1 MKTWKKIVRLLV
13 LAALIIPAALM
24 VAIQIPAV
32 QTAAVR
38 KAADMLSGN
47 IDGRI
52 DVGKVYFSYP
62 NNLILKD
69 VDIIQ
74 GAEDTLAH
82 LGKVLVKVKAT
93 SLLASKEA
101 RIRRVSLENG
111 HFAIRKL
118 DDSTTNLSALL
129 APLGQKEKKEK
140 EEGGGLPWESIHLD
154 RLTLKHI
161 DFSADSLAFRDIN
174 LSARKI
180 RYSDPLNVTARID
193 NLSLE
198 GKNDLKVKKMS
209 TSVALSGN
217 GLQVDGLRYED
228 HWTKL
233 DAKRIALGFSDFSDF
248 GDFLE
253 KVHIDAT
260 FRPSLLDLR
269 TAGAFAPL
277 GGRELALWVEGAV
290 KGTVSNLSS
299 NRFHIQSA
307 SRQTQAELKFRLKGL
322 PDIDHTRINA
332 EIVSLHT
339 TTDDL
344 GTLIAG
350 VQPGFKAAT
359 LSRYAAGEPIS
370 LTAQADGYL
379 SQLTANG
386 HLQTH
391 SMGGADFDAVL
402 RKTGPDFG
410 VEGTASTSSLQLGRI
425 LNNKSLGALTCQT
438 DIAFT
443 AKDESI
449 SVDVMPLE
457 IKNFTF
463 NNYNYHDIVANA
475 TLQDGVVRADVTS
488 LDPNLQMDLHGNINL
503 GGKGKESRYLVDL
516 DIGHL
521 NLSALH
527 FDKRDSASVSLSLD
541 ADVVQTAQGAFL
553 GKADIR
559 DLQATLPGRVF
570 NVGDLALSST
580 LEDERYGLV
589 LNSTLAKADYD
600 GNIFITDFLRQS
612 FHVIIDDHLEQ
623 ILGKKDTPV
632 ENEAHPEDFG
642 SLHLRTLN
650 LQPVLDFFAPDL
662 FVSRESNVG
671 ISLSN
676 DEAEGT
682 IASELVGLGNTFLR
696 NLQGRIFTEGSL
708 MRADFDLDRLQTGG
722 LLADNLALDAIA
734 DSTAID
740 LTARFHNEDE
750 QANRAE
756 LNARVSFPG
765 LEADDC
771 KIRVDL
777 KPSELTLAGNQWE
790 LQPATIRYKDK
801 DIRID
806 GFALR
811 NGEQSLRADG
821 TVGEAATDTVRIQL
835 SDFDL
840 GVANS
845 FLSLPLNLQGL
856 LTGHGEG
863 FALLGE
869 GRGLLLNLEGRQIS
883 IDKVDLGNFRIGS
896 LWDDEAESLRVTI
909 DNTLRD
915 RHPLLAKASYHPAD
929 KQADAV
935 VQLDSLQLGILRP
948 ILSSLFSEIE
958 GTASG
963 RVRAKGPLNK
973 LNLSSEGTRFND
985 LHLKLDYTQVDY
997 IADGPFSVSETGLM
1011 FDNIALKDKY
1021 GHLAT
1026 LSGGLPYDHFQDIRT
1041 NIRIDLQNILA
1052 LNTTSKHNESF
1063 YGRAFA
1069 NGTLRV
1075 TGPLEKLRL
1084 SMNLTPT
1091 GNTSIH
1097 IPLGSSAKQT
1107 QSLLTFINNENDERI
1122 GMYDSLML
1130 AKRVRKDDGKK
1141 ASGDI
1146 SVNLRLN
1153 ATPDAEIQL
1162 EIDKNTGDILK
1173 ARGNG
1178 QIGITVDGSVFEIKG
1193 DYRVDSGSYHFG
1205 MLGFT
1210 SRDFSIDPGGTLAFN
1225 GDVMQSDLDLTATYR
1240 TKASI
1245 SPLIADSTAVSS
1257 RRTVEC
1263 GIGVTGK
1270 LVNPEIK
1277 FNINIPDLDPTT
1289 TGRVQNALNT
1299 EDKRMKQALALL
1311 ISGGFV
1317 PDEQSGIVNSTTMLY
1332 SNASEMMASQ
1342 LNNIFRELDIPL
1354 DLGFNYQPT
1363 ETGRDIFDVAVSTQ
1377 LFNNRVSIN
1386 GNIGNRQYL
1395 SSSNSDIV
1403 GDLDIE
1409 IKLNRQGQVR
1419 LTLFSHSADQYSNY
1433 LDQSQRNGAGIVYQ
1447 EDFNTLKELWRKI
1460 FRLKNDEP
1468 QTLPYPD
1475 SLGRPRTGE
1484 RTGQARP

>member
-13 LAALIIPAALM
+13 LLALIVPA
-24 VAIQIPAV
+24 VAVIAVQIPAV

-38 KAADMLSGN
+38 KAADFLSGN

-74 GAEDTLAH
+74 GESDTLAH
-82 LGKVLVKVKAT
+82 LGKALVKIKAT
-93 SLLASKEA
+93 SMLLSKEA

-111 HFAIRKL
+111 RFSIRRL

-129 APLGQKEKKEK
+129 APLIRKEKKQE
-140 EEGGGLPWESIHLD
+140 EEGSLPWESIHLD
-154 RLTLKHI
+154 RLSLKQM
-161 DFSADSLAFRDIN
+161 DFSTDSLALRNIN
-174 LSARKI
+174 LSARSI
-180 RYSDPLNVTARID
+180 RYNEPLEVSARID
-193 NLSLE
+193 KLTLEGGKGLKVSKMSADLSLGPE
-198 GKNDLKVKKMS
+198 GLH
-209 TSVALSGN
+209 
-217 GLQVDGLRYED
+217 VDGLRYD
-228 HWTKL
+228 DGWTNL
-233 DAKRIALGFSDFSDF
+233 DADRIALGFSSFSDF
-248 GDFLE
+248 NDFLD
-253 KVHIDAT
+253 KVSIDAYLQT
-260 FRPSLLDLR
+260 SRIDLR
-269 TAGAFAPL
+269 TAKAFVPIEA
-277 GGRELALWVEGAV
+277 GDLALWIDGAV
-290 KGTVSNLSS
+290 KGTVSNLAS
-299 NRFHIQSA
+299 NRLRIQSA
-307 SRQTQAELKFRLKGL
+307 TRQTIAELKFRVKGL
-322 PDIDHTRINA
+322 PDLDKVWTNA
-332 EIVSLHT
+332 EITRLQT
-339 TTDDL
+339 TTADL
-344 GTLIAG
+344 AEILAG
-350 VQPGFKAAT
+350 ILPDFNPSALA
-359 LSRYAAGEPIS
+359 RYAPGDTIS
-370 LTAQADGYL
+370 LTAQTDGYL
-379 SQLTANG
+379 SRLTAAG
-386 HLQTH
+386 HLETTT
-391 SMGGADFDAVL
+391 MGGADLDAIVH
-402 RKTGPDFG
+402 KDGDTYA
-410 VEGTASTSSLQLGRI
+410 VEGTASTSSLQLGR
-425 LNNKSLGALTCQT
+425 LLGNKAIGALSCQT
-438 DIAFT
+438 DVNF
-443 AKDESI
+443 SI
-449 SVDVMPLE
+449 SGGNFQIDVKPLR
-457 IKNFTF
+457 IDKFTF
-463 NNYNYHDIVANA
+463 NRYDYHDIVAA
-475 TLQDGVVRADVTS
+475 ASMQDGILRAEVVS
-488 LDPNLQMDLHGNINL
+488 NDPNLQMSLHGNIGL
-503 GGKGKESRYLVDL
+503 GGKGKENRYRIDL

-521 NLSALH
+521 DLSALH
-527 FDKRDSASVSLSLD
+527 FDKRDSASVSLMLD
-541 ADVVQTAQGAFL
+541 ADIVQTPRGDFL
-553 GKADIR
+553 GTAGIR
-559 DLQATLPGRVF
+559 KLQATLPGRVF
-570 NVGDLALSST
+570 DVGDIDLTST

-589 LNSTLAKADYD
+589 LNSMLAKADYD

-612 FHVIIDDHLEQ
+612 CQVIMDDHLEQ
-623 ILGKKDTPV
+623 VLGKKNAAV
-632 ENEAHPEDFG
+632 ENESHPEDFG
-642 SLHLRTLN
+642 SFHLRTLD

-662 FVSRESNVG
+662 YVSRESSIGV
-671 ISLSN
+671 SL
-676 DEAEGT
+676 DGEEAVGT
-682 IASELVGLGNTFLR
+682 IASELIGIGDTFLR
-696 NLQGRIFTEGSL
+696 NFQGRVFTEGSL
-708 MRADFDLDRLQTGG
+708 MRADIDLDRLQTGS
-722 LLADNLALDAIA
+722 LLADNLSLDAIA
-734 DSTAID
+734 DSTAIE
-740 LTARFHNEDE
+740 LTAGFRNEDE
-750 QANRAE
+750 QANSARF
-756 LNARVSFPG
+756 NARVSFPG

-771 KIRVDL
+771 RIRMDI
-777 KPSELTLAGNQWE
+777 KPSGLSLAGNSWDI
-790 LQPATIRYKDK
+790 LPATIRFKEKY
-801 DIRID
+801 IRID
-806 GFALR
+806 GFSLC

-821 TVGEAATDTVRIQL
+821 TVGESAADTVRVLL
-835 SDFDL
+835 SDFDM

-845 FLSLPLNLQGL
+845 FLSVPLNLQGL
-856 LTGHGEG
+856 LTGHGEA
-863 FALLGE
+863 FAVLGS

-883 IDKVDLGNFRIGS
+883 IDDVDLGTVKLGS
-896 LWDDEAESLRVTI
+896 TWDEQAESLRFTL
-909 DNTLRD
+909 DNILHEK
-915 RHPLLAKASYHPAD
+915 HPLLAKASYHPAD
-929 KQADAV
+929 KQVEASV
-935 VQLDSLQLGILRP
+935 LVDSLQVGILRP

-958 GTASG
+958 GSASG
-963 RVRAKGPLNK
+963 RLQAKGPINA
-973 LNLSSEGTRFND
+973 LSISSQGTRFND
-985 LHLKLDYTQVDY
+985 LQLKLDYTQVNY
-997 IADGPFSVSETGLM
+997 KADGPFSVSEKGLD
-1011 FDNIALKDKY
+1011 FNDILIKDKY
-1021 GHLAT
+1021 GHQAT
-1026 LSGGLPYDHFQDIRT
+1026 LSGGIPYDHFQNLRT

-1052 LNTTSKHNESF
+1052 LNTTSKHNETF

-1091 GNTSIH
+1091 GNSTIH
-1097 IPLGSSAKQT
+1097 IPLGNSAKQT
-1107 QSLLTFINNENDERI
+1107 QSLLTFINNENDQHI

-1130 AKRVRKDDGKK
+1130 AKRSHRDDMRKEDN
-1141 ASGDI
+1141 DI

-1178 QIGITVDGSVFEIKG
+1178 QIGITVDGGEFAIKG

-1210 SRDFSIDPGGTLAFN
+1210 SRDFSIDPGGTIAFV
-1225 GDVMQSDLDLTATYR
+1225 GDVMQSNLDLTATYR

-1270 LVNPEIK
+1270 LSNPEIK

-1289 TGRVQNALNT
+1289 TGRIQSALNT

-1447 EDFNTLKELWRKI
+1447 EDFNTLRELWRKI
-1460 FRLKNDEP
+1460 FHIKSDER
-1468 QTLPYPD
+1468 QTIPD
-1475 SLGRPRTGE
+1475 TDPAGRPRTGE
-1484 RTGQARP
+1484 RTGETRP